1 MMEDKKQS
9 NRVTAFHKKEENEN
23 VILNKSNVGQ
33 SGNSDVDVNVN
44 IEIETISIAYA
55 MLCSMWARNQM
66 SDVEFERAIDKLEEL
81 RKRKSESN
89 TVNQV
94 RANESNRKANN
105 NNRDSIL
112 NNKRLFRL

>member
-1 MMEDKKQS
+1 MEEKKQN
-9 NRVTAFHKKEENEN
+9 NRVAAFHKKEENEN
-23 VILNKSNVGQ
+23 VILNKSNIGQ

-66 SDVEFERAIDKLEEL
+66 TDVEFERALDKFDEL
-81 RKRKSESN
+81 RDRKSDKSN
-89 TVNQV
+89 EGQSSKS
-94 RANESNRKANN
+94 SNVSRNN
-105 NNRDSIL
+105 KKDSVM

>member
-1 MMEDKKQS
+1 MEEKKQN
-9 NRVTAFHKKEENEN
+9 NRVAAFNKKEENEN
-23 VILNKSNVGQ
+23 VILNKSNIGQ

-66 SDVEFERAIDKLEEL
+66 TDVEFDRALNKLEDL
-81 RKRKSESN
+81 RKRRTESN
-89 TVNQV
+89 VDSEIRSNVTT
-94 RANESNRKANN
+94 RKSSKESKNDN
-105 NNRDSIL
+105 IL

>member
-1 MMEDKKQS
+1 MEDKNQS

-66 SDVEFERAIDKLEEL
+66 TDVQFERALDKLEEL

-94 RANESNRKANN
+94 QSNESNRNANN
-105 NNRDSIL
+105 NKRDSSIL